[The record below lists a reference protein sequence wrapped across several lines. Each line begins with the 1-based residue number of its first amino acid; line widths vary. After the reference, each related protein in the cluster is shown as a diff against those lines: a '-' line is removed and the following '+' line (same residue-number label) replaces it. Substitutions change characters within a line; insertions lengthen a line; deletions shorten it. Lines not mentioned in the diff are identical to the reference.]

1 MLLAT
6 AEEMRRL
13 DQAAI
18 RDYSIPSILLME
30 NAGRSVVSA
39 MAKRYGAL
47 AGKTVTI
54 LAGPGNNGGDGLVI
68 ARHLTQQR
76 ALVNIIL
83 MSREDACTGDAR
95 VNLDM
100 VRAMGLPL
108 HVVPDSW
115 QDTALQ
121 KLCDRS
127 FCLVDALFG
136 TGLTREITG
145 RFAAAIQAMNSSCAP
160 VVAVDIPSGLDA
172 DQGRVLGTCVRAD
185 LTVALGL
192 AKVGMALYPGREL
205 CGEVIVADISIPRQ
219 VVEAA
224 SLSHHLLDRDTLALL
239 PPRPANGHK
248 GTFGHLLL
256 VAGSRGKTGAALLA
270 AQGALRSGVGL
281 VSMAAPEQLL
291 PIYATA
297 LPEAMTLPLPGT
309 ATHLTGE
316 HFPIISDSL
325 GDKKAL
331 VIGPG
336 MGVRGDTGELVD
348 RLYRECPLPM
358 VVDADGL
365 NLLDATKK
373 NMPAGVR
380 VLTPHP
386 GEMSRLCSLT
396 TQEVQQNRIGCA
408 RDLAHRLGAVVALK
422 GAATVVASPDG
433 KVAVNTS
440 GNPAMATG
448 GTGDVLA
455 GVIGSFLAQGLL
467 AWEAACLGVFVH
479 GRAGDLA
486 AGGSGRGMTASECA
500 AFLPQAMCPHQDS
513 PGTPSRIF
521 R

>member
-18 RDYSIPSILLME
+18 KDYAIPSILLME
-30 NAGRSVVSA
+30 NAGIAVVSA
-39 MAKRYGAL
+39 MAKRYGTL

-68 ARHLTQQR
+68 ARHLSQKQ
-76 ALVNIIL
+76 ALVHLIL
-83 MSREDACTGDAR
+83 MASEDTWTGDAR
-95 VNLDM
+95 ANLHI
-100 VRAMGLPL
+100 VQAMGLPL
-108 HVVPDSW
+108 HVVPDLW
-115 QDTALQ
+115 QEGALQ
-121 KLCDRS
+121 ELCDRS

-145 RFAAAIQAMNSSCAP
+145 RFAQAVQAMNSSPAP
-160 VVAVDIPSGLDA
+160 VVAVDIPSGIDA
-172 DQGRVLGTCVRAD
+172 DQGRVLGVSVRAD
-185 LTVALGL
+185 LTVAMGL

-205 CGEVIVADISIPRQ
+205 CGAVTVADISIPRQ
-219 VVEAA
+219 AVDAA
-224 SLSHHLLDRDTLALL
+224 SLSHHLLDHDILALL
-239 PPRPANGHK
+239 PPRPATGHK

-256 VAGSRGKTGAALLA
+256 AAGCRGKTGAALLA

-291 PIYATA
+291 PIFATA

-316 HFPIISDSL
+316 HFPTISSSL
-325 GDKKAL
+325 VDKKAL
-331 VIGPG
+331 VMGPG

-365 NLLDATKK
+365 NLLAASTQK
-373 NMPAGVR
+373 NFPVAAGAR

-386 GEMSRLCSLT
+386 GEMSRLCSLSAK
-396 TQEVQQNRIGCA
+396 EVQHDRIG
-408 RDLAHRLGAVVALK
+408 RTRNLAHRLGAVVVLK

-455 GVIGSFLAQGLL
+455 GVIGSFLAQGLS
-467 AWEAACLGVFVH
+467 AWEAACLGVFIH

-486 AGGSGRGMTASECA
+486 ADRSGRGMLASECA
-500 AFLPQAMCPHQDS
+500 AFLPQAMYSHQDS
-513 PGTPSRIF
+513 P
-521 R
+521 